1 MHELGIAES
10 ILTAVRA
17 ETARYPG
24 SRAVKVGVRIGPLS
38 GVNQDSLAFCFQLA
52 AEQDGNAGLELS
64 IETGAVDELDLE
76 YVELEES

>member
-17 ETARYPG
+17 EAARYPG
-24 SRAVKVGVRIGPLS
+24 SRPVRVGVRMGPLS
-38 GVNQDSLAFCFQLA
+38 GVNQDSLAFCFRLA
-52 AEQDGNAGLELS
+52 AEQDGNPALELA
-64 IETGAVDELDLE
+64 IEAGAVDELDLE